1 MWSANDKI
9 PNFML
14 KVCVNIEQL
23 KKMERC
29 IIIFIDSGNSGNPKK

>member
-23 KKMERC
+23 EKMERC
-29 IIIFIDSGNSGNPKK
+29 IIIFIDSGNSRNPEK